1 MKESRKQLYMDQAKR
16 FAKESHCERLKV
28 GCVIVKD
35 DFVIAHG
42 WNGMPAGMDN
52 CCEEPNY
59 VDSTGYVHKFP
70 YDGVKTKSEVLHAEQ
85 NALMRLARSTESSV
99 GASCFVTTAPCITCA
114 VLLHQAGIKEVY
126 YNNTYRD
133 NSGIEFL
140 KKVGVKIEQLQ

>member
-1 MKESRKQLYMDQAKR
+1 MDQAKR
-16 FAKESHCERLKV
+16 FAEESHCERLKV

-52 CCEEPNY
+52 CCETWIPNEITR
-59 VDSTGYVHKFP
+59 DMAQI
-70 YDGVKTKSEVLHAEQ
+70 TKPEVLHAEQ
-85 NALMRLARSTESSV
+85 NSLMRLARSTESSV

-114 VLLHQAGIKEVY
+114 VLLHQAGIEEVY
-126 YNNTYRD
+126 YNKTYRD